1 MRCKAASFM
10 LALLACV
17 AFVAG
22 CGSATTTTT
31 PPNTNAQVK
40 VTGDFGKAATVS
52 IPKAAP
58 SDKLAISTPIK
69 GSGATVASGNAIL
82 ADITL
87 YKWSGTTHTLVDTT
101 YSSGP
106 QMLPSNLGLT
116 GLTTALQNA
125 TLGSRV
131 VAVLPPSYGYGSG
144 GNSELGITGKDTLV
158 WVLDILQ
165 QYSPTASASGT
176 HVSNGGG
183 TLPTVTAKTAGEA
196 PTVSVPTSS
205 APTKLSVTTLIK
217 GTGPTVA
224 TGDTVVTQYVGYI
237 WRTRKVFST
246 TWPSSSTTESVPF
259 SFELGQKLGVAGF
272 ADGLKGASVGSRIMI
287 VIPPSLGYGK
297 SGNSSAGIKG
307 TDTLVFVVDVLG
319 VQPPIS

>member
-1 MRCKAASFM
+1 MRCKAASF
-10 LALLACV
+10 LIALLACA

-22 CGSATTTTT
+22 CGSSATTTA
-31 PPNTNAQVK
+31 PNTNAQVK
-40 VTGDFGKAATVS
+40 VTGSFGKAATVS

-58 SDKLAISTPIK
+58 SDKLAVSTPIK
-69 GSGATVASGNAIL
+69 GSGAAVTTGNAIL

-87 YKWSGTTHTLVDTT
+87 YKWSGTTHTLVDST

-106 QMLPSNLGLT
+106 QMLPSDLGLT
-116 GLTTALQNA
+116 GLETALSHA

-131 VAVLPPSYGYGSG
+131 VAVLPPSYGYGST

-158 WVLDILQ
+158 WVLDIMQ
-165 QYSPTASASGT
+165 QYSPTASATGT

-183 TLPTVTAKTAGEA
+183 TLPTVTAKTAGEQ
-196 PTVSVPTSS
+196 PTVTVPKGS

-217 GTGPTVA
+217 GTGPTAA
-224 TGDTVVTQYVGYI
+224 TGDTVVTQYVALI
-237 WRTRKVFST
+237 WRTGKVFST
-246 TWPSSSTTESVPF
+246 TWPSSTSTESVPF
-259 SFELGQKLGVAGF
+259 SFEYGQKLGVQGF
-272 ADGLKGASVGSRIMI
+272 ADGLKGVPVGSRVMI

-319 VQPPIS
+319 LQPPIS